1 MGCNFCRK
9 KGYQKI
15 NYLAPNEK
23 EIEIK
28 DYSSEND
35 KLLEII
41 ETKQNFFQFVQL
53 VEYVNLLEQFN
64 IETATVVTDEPMRT
78 QFKYSDKFLSETINE
93 EEFQSFIENKIFNLE
108 ELSELI
114 GNNQEAASLFKQ
126 ICLELYKSLKLKL
139 NQHYNNDSIDSNDSI
154 DIIKKQNLLAIG
166 ILFCACE
173 NIEKIKLIF
182 DIFKNESNEFCKSEN
197 LNDFLLTLF
206 LISSYCLISARNKI
220 SNTKLGI
227 GQIEKEDLLKL
238 IKVSELKDNENLVKI
253 FNDSFFKQE
262 KYRWDQF
269 KNKFQDIDNGF
280 GWVLSSKGIR
290 RKLEE
295 NNI

>member
-23 EIEIK
+23 EIKIK

-35 KLLEII
+35 KHLEII
-41 ETKQNFFQFVQL
+41 ETKQNFFHFVQL
-53 VEYVNLLEQFN
+53 IEFVNLLDKFN
-64 IETATVVTDEPMRT
+64 LETATVVTDKPMRT
-78 QFKYSDKFLSETINE
+78 QFKYNDKFLSELINE
-93 EEFQSFIENKIFNLE
+93 EEFQSFIENKIFKLE
-108 ELSELI
+108 ELSELV

-126 ICLELYKSLKLKL
+126 ICFELYKSLKLKL
-139 NQHYNNDSIDSNDSI
+139 NQHYNNNDSNDL
-154 DIIKKQNLLAIG
+154 IKKINLLAIG

-182 DIFKNESNEFCKSEN
+182 DIFKNENNEFCKSDN
-197 LNDFLLTLF
+197 LNDFLLTMF

-227 GQIEKEDLLKL
+227 GQIAKEDLLKL
-238 IKVSELKDNENLVKI
+238 IKVSELKDSENLVKI

-269 KNKFQDIDNGF
+269 KNKFKDIDNGF

>member
-35 KLLEII
+35 KHLEII
-41 ETKQNFFQFVQL
+41 ETKQNFFRFVQL

-64 IETATVVTDEPMRT
+64 IEIATIITDEPMRT
-78 QFKYSDKFLSETINE
+78 QFKYNDKFLSETINE

>member
-1 MGCNFCRK
+1 
-9 KGYQKI
+9 
-15 NYLAPNEK
+15 
-23 EIEIK
+23 
-28 DYSSEND
+28 
-35 KLLEII
+35 
-41 ETKQNFFQFVQL
+41 
-53 VEYVNLLEQFN
+53 
-64 IETATVVTDEPMRT
+64 MRT
-78 QFKYSDKFLSETINE
+78 QFKYNDKFLSELINE

>member
-1 MGCNFCRK
+1 
-9 KGYQKI
+9 
-15 NYLAPNEK
+15 
-23 EIEIK
+23 
-28 DYSSEND
+28 
-35 KLLEII
+35 
-41 ETKQNFFQFVQL
+41 
-53 VEYVNLLEQFN
+53 
-64 IETATVVTDEPMRT
+64 MRT
-78 QFKYSDKFLSETINE
+78 QFKYNDKFLSETINE